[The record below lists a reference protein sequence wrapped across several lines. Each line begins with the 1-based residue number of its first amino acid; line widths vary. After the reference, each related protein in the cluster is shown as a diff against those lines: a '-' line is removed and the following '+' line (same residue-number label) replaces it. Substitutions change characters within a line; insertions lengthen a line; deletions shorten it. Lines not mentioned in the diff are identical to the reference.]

1 MTAQVEMKLGDS
13 EIKVMNVIWRLGEPT
28 ARQVAEILQAE
39 VGWNVNTTYTLI
51 KRCIEKQALERLEPG
66 FLCRALVTKQEAQSL
81 ETRELI
87 DKLYDGSADRLVASI
102 LGKPDLPAEEI
113 GRLRKLVEEWE
124 E

>member
-1 MTAQVEMKLGDS
+1 M
-13 EIKVMNVIWRLGEPT
+13 EIKLQDAELRVMDV
-28 ARQVAEILQAE
+28 V
-39 VGWNVNTTYTLI
+39 WNEGTVSA
-51 KRCIEKQALERLEPG
+51 KRIY
-66 FLCRALVTKQEAQSL
+66 EA
-81 ETRELI
+81 LI